1 MARDRRDI
9 ARKDG
14 AAQTAAAASA
24 PSADS
29 TDKALARNHEPP
41 HPDLVRLVQLLARH
55 VALADI
61 AAQKAAHRP
70 KE

>member
-9 ARKDG
+9 ADREG
-14 AAQTAAAASA
+14 AARTAASA
-24 PSADS
+24 SATPAS
-29 TDKALARNHEPP
+29 SPLAENREPP
-41 HPDLVRLVQLLARH
+41 HPDLIRLVRVLARH
-55 VALADI
+55 AALADI

>member
-9 ARKDG
+9 ASKDG
-14 AAQTAAAASA
+14 AAKAATAPVAS
-24 PSADS
+24 PPD
-29 TDKALARNHEPP
+29 TPLAQNHEPP

-55 VALADI
+55 AALADI

>member
-9 ARKDG
+9 ADRDG
-14 AAQTAAAASA
+14 AARTAASA
-24 PSADS
+24 PASP
-29 TDKALARNHEPP
+29 TDKALVGNREPP
-41 HPDLVRLVQLLARH
+41 HPDLIRLVRLLARH
-55 VALADI
+55 TALADI

>member
-9 ARKDG
+9 ADKEG
-14 AAQTAAAASA
+14 AAQTAASASA
-24 PSADS
+24 SLSDS
-29 TDKALARNHEPP
+29 PLAGNREPP
-41 HPDLVRLVQLLARH
+41 HPDLIRLVRVLARH
-55 VALADI
+55 TALADI